1 MGRPPCCDNGVG
13 VKKGP
18 WTPEEDI
25 VLVSYIQQHGPG
37 NWRSVPENT
46 GLMRCSKS
54 CRLRWT
60 NYLRPG
66 IKRGNFTPHEEGI
79 IIHLQ
84 ALLGNKWAAI
94 ASYLPQRTDNDIKNY
109 WNTHLKKKV
118 KRLQQPAADSF
129 QTTASS
135 NAVTCSPNYYSP
147 SSSSS
152 HHSLQGMQQPMNS
165 YPNTACS
172 GAPSNNETTTT
183 GVSNLF
189 QAWMMR
195 PSPAAAAA
203 TAANCK
209 QIAMQEFQ
217 EEQDAA
223 AANIVCQEQMV
234 MTGGD
239 VNKSSALEMVV
250 APEVMGASTATF
262 SLLEDWLLDDMP
274 GQAMDGL
281 MGISA
286 GCCSDPIMF

>member
-1 MGRPPCCDNGVG
+1 MSGKAMTKNCINSIIYGFNKQLLHICLALPHVYN
-13 VKKGP
+13 
-18 WTPEEDI
+18 
-25 VLVSYIQQHGPG
+25 LVSHIYVHL
-37 NWRSVPENT
+37 V
-46 GLMRCSKS
+46 LS
-54 CRLRWT
+54 CR
-60 NYLRPG
+60 
-66 IKRGNFTPHEEGI
+66 
-79 IIHLQ
+79 
-84 ALLGNKWAAI
+84 WAAI

-223 AANIVCQEQMV
+223 AAASIVCQEQMV
-234 MTGGD
+234 MTGGGD
-239 VNKSSALEMVV
+239 VNNKSSALEMVV
-250 APEVMGASTATF
+250 APVMGAASTATF
-262 SLLEDWLLDDMP
+262 SLLEDWRVDDMP

-286 GCCSDPIMF
+286 GCCADPIMF

>member
-118 KRLQQPAADSF
+118 KRLQQPADSF
-129 QTTASS
+129 QTAPTS
-135 NAVTCSPNYYSP
+135 NAVTSPNYYSP
-147 SSSSS
+147 SSSS
-152 HHSLQGMQQPMNS
+152 HHSFQGMQPMNS
-165 YPNTACS
+165 YPNTTCTS
-172 GAPSNNETTTT
+172 APSNNETATI
-183 GVSNLF
+183 SNLF
-189 QAWMMR
+189 QTW
-195 PSPAAAAA
+195 PTA
-203 TAANCK
+203 TANCK
-209 QIAMQEFQ
+209 ITMQDFQ

-223 AANIVCQEQMV
+223 AASIVCKDQ
-234 MTGGD
+234 TATGD
-239 VNKSSALEMVV
+239 VSKSSALEMMVT
-250 APEVMGASTATF
+250 PVMGASTATF
-262 SLLEDWLLDDMP
+262 SLLEEWLLNDMP

-281 MGISA
+281 MGLSA
-286 GCCSDPIMF
+286 GCCADPIMF

>member
-118 KRLQQPAADSF
+118 KRLQQPVESF
-129 QTTASS
+129 QTVPS
-135 NAVTCSPNYYSP
+135 NAITSPNYYSP
-147 SSSSS
+147 TSSN
-152 HHSLQGMQQPMNS
+152 LQGMQPMNS
-165 YPNTACS
+165 YPNTTCTS
-172 GAPSNNETTTT
+172 VPSNNETPT
-183 GVSNLF
+183 VSNLF
-189 QAWMMR
+189 QTWMR
-195 PSPAAAAA
+195 PSPAA
-203 TAANCK
+203 TTNCK
-209 QIAMQEFQ
+209 ITMQEFQ
-217 EEQDAA
+217 EEQDHAA
-223 AANIVCQEQMV
+223 PASIVCKDQIV
-234 MTGGD
+234 TGD
-239 VNKSSALEMVV
+239 VSKSSALEMVV
-250 APEVMGASTATF
+250 APVMGASTATF

-281 MGISA
+281 MGISG
-286 GCCSDPIMF
+286 GCCADPIMF

>member
-1 MGRPPCCDNGVG
+1 MSGKAMTKNCINSIIYGFNKQLLHICLALPHVYN
-13 VKKGP
+13 
-18 WTPEEDI
+18 
-25 VLVSYIQQHGPG
+25 LVSHIYVHL
-37 NWRSVPENT
+37 V
-46 GLMRCSKS
+46 LS
-54 CRLRWT
+54 CR
-60 NYLRPG
+60 
-66 IKRGNFTPHEEGI
+66 
-79 IIHLQ
+79 
-84 ALLGNKWAAI
+84 WAAI

-118 KRLQQPAADSF
+118 KRLQQPAAADSF

-135 NAVTCSPNYYSP
+135 NAVTCSLNYYSP

-172 GAPSNNETTTT
+172 GGAPSNNETTITA

-189 QAWMMR
+189 QTWMMR

-203 TAANCK
+203 AANCK
-209 QIAMQEFQ
+209 VAMQEFQ

-223 AANIVCQEQMV
+223 AAASIVCQEQMV
-234 MTGGD
+234 MTGGGD
-239 VNKSSALEMVV
+239 VNNKSSALEMVV
-250 APEVMGASTATF
+250 APVMGAASTATF
-262 SLLEDWLLDDMP
+262 SLLEDWRLDDMP

-286 GCCSDPIMF
+286 GCCADPIMF

>member
-94 ASYLPQRTDNDIKNY
+94 ASYLPLRTDNDIKNY

-118 KRLQQPAADSF
+118 KRLQTQPANSF
-129 QTTASS
+129 QTTPS
-135 NAVTCSPNYYSP
+135 NAVTSPNFYSP
-147 SSSSS
+147 SSTQ
-152 HHSLQGMQQPMNS
+152 HNLQSMQAMN
-165 YPNTACS
+165 YPNTTTCS
-172 GAPSNNETTTT
+172 SAPSSESAT
-183 GVSNLF
+183 VSNLF
-189 QAWMMR
+189 QTWMGS
-195 PSPAAAAA
+195 SPAT
-203 TAANCK
+203 TANRK
-209 QIAMQEFQ
+209 ITMQEFQ
-217 EEQDAA
+217 DQDAA
-223 AANIVCQEQMV
+223 AASIVCKDQIVAGDNKSSSSLQMV
-234 MTGGD
+234 MEPPVMTG
-239 VNKSSALEMVV
+239 S
-250 APEVMGASTATF
+250 STATF

-286 GCCSDPIMF
+286 GCCADPIMF